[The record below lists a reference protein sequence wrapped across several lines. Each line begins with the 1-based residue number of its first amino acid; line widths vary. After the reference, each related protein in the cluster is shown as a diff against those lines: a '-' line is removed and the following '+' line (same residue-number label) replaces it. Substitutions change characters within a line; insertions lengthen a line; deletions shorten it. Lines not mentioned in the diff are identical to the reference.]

1 MEIQKNV
8 SYFYKR
14 MKKIVIVSVFLAL
27 VSTAIQAGSHIGT
40 VQPVKVKVD
49 RLPNLN
55 IARCGH
61 SIFCINGEITVVG
74 GHTSGFTPTA
84 TAEYLSDGEWH
95 QIPTTY
101 AHDYGISVVLKSGQ
115 VLLAGGCKDNLGSGQ
130 TYEAE
135 MYDPVSHRFTGFGC
149 MAQKRTLGS
158 AIELD
163 SGRVMITGNWYADDC
178 IEMFDGKKFFTKVKD
193 VTVGR
198 VAPYLFRTSD
208 GDVLIVN
215 DKDVRCNKVD
225 SIVIDR
231 LHGKPFTVPLLK
243 KWKPIAELS
252 TGHSQ
257 CCFIGDESQGN
268 YSYLMTVSDFD
279 RLSADK
285 EQEGKSPGQIAVMLV
300 KDTVF
305 SLLPTTTPIPMT
317 TAIAGPI
324 YYFTPI
330 IVDRQ
335 SQKAYLYGKDKDKRL
350 YVVCID
356 YAIRPAP
363 LSLYYTDPLPDC
375 GFGMPVLTADGNL
388 AFVGGSEQTGFH
400 TDNFQPVASSWL
412 IYLKEEDSIMAASG
426 GLSLYLLS
434 GIIFILLFSVAFTY
448 YHIRKR
454 RHEDLPEIDIIDSST
469 KEPGPNNQLMARINK
484 LMEERQ
490 LFRNCELKP
499 SDIASELATN
509 TRYITDSIK
518 GCQNLT
524 FSQYINNY
532 RINYAKQLLRQHP
545 DMQISEVYSKAGFA
559 SERSF
564 FRIFKTVTGMTT
576 REWMMTQQD

>member
-1 MEIQKNV
+1 MRK
-8 SYFYKR
+8 S
-14 MKKIVIVSVFLAL
+14 VIATVFLAL
-27 VSTAIQAGSHIGT
+27 VSTVIQAEPHTDT
-40 VQPVKVKVD
+40 VQPVKVKVN
-49 RLPNLN
+49 RLPDLN

-95 QIPTTY
+95 QIPTAY

-115 VLLAGGCKDNLGSGQ
+115 VLLAGGCKENLGSGQ

-135 MYDPVSHRFTGFGC
+135 MYDPVNHRFTGFGC
-149 MAQKRTLGS
+149 LAQKRTLGS

-178 IEMFDGKKFFTKVKD
+178 IEIFDGKKFFTKVKD
-193 VTVGR
+193 VSVER
-198 VAPYLFRTSD
+198 VVPYLFRTSD

-215 DKDVRCNKVD
+215 DKDVRCNIVD

-231 LHGKPFTVPLLK
+231 LQGKPFTVPLFNR
-243 KWKPIAELS
+243 WRPIAELS

-285 EQEGKSPGQIAVMLV
+285 ERKGKSPGQIAVILV
-300 KDTVF
+300 EDTIF
-305 SLLPTTTPIPMT
+305 TLLPTTTPIPMT

-330 IVDRQ
+330 IADRQ
-335 SQKAYLYGKDKDKRL
+335 SQKAYLYGEDKDKRL

-356 YAIRPAP
+356 YAKRPAP

-412 IYLKEEDSIMAASG
+412 IYLKEEDGIMAASD
-426 GLSLYLLS
+426 GLSLYFS
-434 GIIFILLFSVAFTY
+434 GGIILIILFSAAFTLY
-448 YHIRKR
+448 LIRKR
-454 RHEDLPEIDIIDSST
+454 RHGYSPEVNIIDSQA
-469 KEPGPNNQLMARINK
+469 KEPAPNTQLMARINR
-484 LMEERQ
+484 LMDERQ
-490 LFRNCELKP
+490 LFRNSELKP
-499 SDIASELATN
+499 SDIAFELATN
-509 TRYITDSIK
+509 TRYVTDCIK

-524 FSQYINNY
+524 FSQYINDY
-532 RINYAKQLLRQHP
+532 RINYAKQLLSQHP
-545 DMQISEVYSKAGFA
+545 DMQISEVSRKAGFA